1 MRAGVGHCTGPTQ
14 RASGMGAAS
23 TETLGAM
30 MDLSRLERQ
39 DARVRLE
46 AGYLNQLFEQA
57 TRATKPLLHTPS
69 RATHAARC
77 SSADLLGKLAAPC
90 RATGS
95 LTS

>member
-46 AGYLNQLFEQA
+46 AGYLNQLFEQEFL
-57 TRATKPLLHTPS
+57 TDV
-69 RATHAARC
+69 C
-77 SSADLLGKLAAPC
+77 STNLRKHNKHKHIDK
-90 RATGS
+90 
-95 LTS
+95 